1 MKIKI
6 ITLGCKVNQYES
18 EKIKENLIKNNF
30 EITND
35 TSAADAVL
43 INSCA
48 VTNMAIKKVRYD
60 ISLSRRKN
68 AGAKIFVLGCGA
80 DEISKNSSLGQVVVL
95 NKENADKLLN
105 LLTEMR
111 LNAQNRAVA
120 TPQGKFEQNH
130 TRNRYFIK
138 VQDGCNNFCSYCIV
152 PFARGREK
160 SVPIADVL
168 TEISALPE
176 TIKEVVLT
184 GINLSNYGLDIGS
197 SLAELC
203 AEVDKLG
210 RKFRLSSLEQH
221 IITPKFLSEL
231 TRLKNFQPS
240 FHLCLQSGSDKTLR
254 EMNRHYTAAEFIAKT
269 KLIREAFKNA
279 TISTDI
285 IVGFPTETD
294 ADFRETLAVAEKVKF
309 AHIHIFP
316 YSVRSGTVAEKFKQL
331 TPSVITA
338 RVRELTEIANKIE
351 TEILSAH
358 VGKTLTCLIENKN
371 QSGYIG
377 TSAENFDVII
387 KSETPLELDFYAAK
401 IIGVSW
407 KKLIGE
413 VKNA

>member
-1 MKIKI
+1 
-6 ITLGCKVNQYES
+6 
-18 EKIKENLIKNNF
+18 
-30 EITND
+30 
-35 TSAADAVL
+35 
-43 INSCA
+43 
-48 VTNMAIKKVRYD
+48 MAIKKVRYE
-60 ISLSRRKN
+60 ISLARRKN
-68 AGAKIFVLGCGA
+68 AGARIFVLGCGA
-80 DEISKNSSLGQVVVL
+80 NEISKNKTLGEITVL
-95 NKENADKLLN
+95 NKENADKLLS
-105 LLTEMR
+105 LLNDMR

-120 TPQGKFEQNH
+120 TPQGASEQNH

-160 SVPIADVL
+160 SVRLSDVL
-168 TEISALPE
+168 AEISAFPK

-221 IITPKFLSEL
+221 IITPEFLSAL
-231 TRLKNFQPS
+231 ARLKKFQPS
-240 FHLCLQSGSDKTLR
+240 FHVCIQSGSDKTLR
-254 EMNRHYTAAEFIAKT
+254 EMNRHYTAEEFIAKT
-269 KLIREAFKNA
+269 KLIREAFKGA

-294 ADFRETLAVAEKVKF
+294 ADFRETLEVAEKVKF

-331 TPSVITA
+331 PPSVITA
-338 RVRELTEIANKIE
+338 RVRELTELNNKIE
-351 TEILSAH
+351 TQILH
-358 VGKTLTCLIENKN
+358 TQVGKTLNCLIENKTPG
-371 QSGYIG
+371 GYIA

-387 KSETPLELDFYAAK
+387 ESEKPLRLDFYEVK
-401 IIGVSW
+401 IVGVSG

-413 VKNA
+413 VRDA